1 MDGAVKVCP
10 ITCKDAEMLKQICA
24 VIDCSKDES
33 MHLCPREC
41 GEEYEKFHKDH
52 DHKDEDEKGEIYDTE
67 KNTILNILKYA

>member
-1 MDGAVKVCP
+1 
-10 ITCKDAEMLKQICA
+10 
-24 VIDCSKDES
+24 